1 MLAFQRM
8 LCIRLSISFIAWL
21 LKDRYE
27 EEEEVVASAS
37 ASVDPSRLKIQSFPI
52 LDRLLGIGA
61 CAPS

>member
-21 LKDRYE
+21 LKDRY